1 MQKTKEEKEGNK
13 IKKQNAKLR
22 NGATCGKLVEN
33 PLNKVDVN
41 IVTTRK
47 KYLKWS
53 FRPTFKREK
62 QFRKGFIANKKEKC
76 GMNLNK
82 PVFLGTSILDLS
94 KVLIQDVHCNYIKN
108 KNGDTADSL
117 IYKIKSENVY
127 EDLLESCLTSVF
139 TLKIENITMA

>member
-1 MQKTKEEKEGNK
+1 
-13 IKKQNAKLR
+13 
-22 NGATCGKLVEN
+22 
-33 PLNKVDVN
+33 
-41 IVTTRK
+41 
-47 KYLKWS
+47 
-53 FRPTFKREK
+53 
-62 QFRKGFIANKKEKC
+62 
-76 GMNLNK
+76 MNLNK

-108 KNGDTADSL
+108 INGDTADSL